1 MIDRPLARRAVPPA
15 PASSLKDPLPELRRM
30 FSPTEGQAPPVE
42 VWTIR
47 VCLCGCPVGC
57 TRAALKLRVCP
68 DCTESLFPIEEQT
81 RSVWVARVA
90 A

>member
-1 MIDRPLARRAVPPA
+1 MIDRRPPARRAVPHA
-15 PASSLKDPLPELRRM
+15 PASNLKDPLPELRRM
-30 FSPTEGQAPPVE
+30 FSPTEGQDPAE
-42 VWTIR
+42 EWQIR

-57 TRAALKLRVCP
+57 TLAALKVRVCP

-81 RSVWVARVA
+81 RSVRVARVA